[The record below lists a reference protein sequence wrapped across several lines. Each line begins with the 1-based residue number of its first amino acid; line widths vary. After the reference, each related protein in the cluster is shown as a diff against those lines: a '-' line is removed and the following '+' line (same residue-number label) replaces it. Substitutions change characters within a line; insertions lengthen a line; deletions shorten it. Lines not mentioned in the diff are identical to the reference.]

1 MSSENKA
8 SIKETDKLIVITGNK
23 TSEGIVIKK
32 NALIGYQITGGPPE
46 SITLILSH
54 LSPEFILK
62 VFRRT
67 VPGRDQINPLLSLF
81 SANLPHQTNE
91 QLFPPDSI
99 LSPGKFCL
107 LD

>member
-23 TSEGIVIKK
+23 TSEGIFIKK

-54 LSPEFILK
+54 QNITIMITNPDGWME
-62 VFRRT
+62 V
-67 VPGRDQINPLLSLF
+67 INRI
-81 SANLPHQTNE
+81 TNII
-91 QLFPPDSI
+91 DS
-99 LSPGKFCL
+99 
-107 LD
+107 